1 GSIKFNITSEVNM
14 KISLTNH
21 TKTILKPLEDIS
33 SEFNLDITEINTH
46 TIDESL
52 KTITPDLAIINWI
65 DNMAEETDAVIK
77 KFKATKKP
85 PFILLLGTKEITQGL
100 MSGISSG
107 ADDYLLMPFTKGE
120 LKLKFNV
127 IKKNINTNNA
137 LIKTKR
143 KLIKYAKEDPVTS
156 VLNRRA
162 LLDEMLSEMGRAARR
177 GDFICSIMINLHNYN
192 ELLEQLGI
200 KVFDIFLGEFSAK
213 LKKSIRPYDKIGRFD
228 LSRFIIF
235 LPQARNADA
244 EKVAE
249 RIIKNIQSKKFK
261 FNDYYIEPVV
271 SIGISELD
279 PDDMQKN
286 DKLDDHAINDL
297 ILESFIK
304 RSEFATSTADEKG
317 ENKIEVYTF

>member
-1 GSIKFNITSEVNM
+1 M
-14 KISLTNH
+14 KVYLINH

-33 SEFNLDITEINTH
+33 SEFNLEIIEVNAH

-52 KTITPDLAIINWI
+52 KTATPDLAIINWT
-65 DNMAEETDAVIK
+65 DSLQEEINTIIK
-77 KFKATKKP
+77 KLRAAKVP
-85 PFILLLGTKEITQGL
+85 PFILLLGTKETIKGL
-100 MSGISSG
+100 TNGISAGS
-107 ADDYLLMPFTKGE
+107 DDYIIMPFTKDE
-120 LKLKFNV
+120 LKLKINV
-127 IKKNINTNNA
+127 LKKYINTNRN

-162 LLDEMLSEMGRAARR
+162 LLDEMLNEMKRASRR

-192 ELLEQLGI
+192 ELLNKLG
-200 KVFDIFLGEFSAK
+200 VNAFDMFLGEFSSK

-228 LSRFIIF
+228 LSRFVIF

-244 EKVAE
+244 QKVAE
-249 RIIKNIQSKKFK
+249 RMIKNIQSQKFK
-261 FNDYYIEPVV
+261 YKDHYIEPYV

-279 PDDMQKN
+279 PEDMKRD
-286 DKLDDHAINDL
+286 DKLDDHVINDL

-304 RSEFATSTADEKG
+304 RSEFALSSADGKG
-317 ENKIEVYTF
+317 KNKIEVYSF